1 MVDPNSRRSPLT
13 DEEKSLLR
21 SYSRLDVKDWI
32 FQFTSMTIIVAV
44 ILFFISIF
52 VWRWVE
58 PPGLNA
64 SDRRLVFLGSAIVSV
79 AFSLWCLRSLFHSRS
94 RLGGLSASTE
104 RDLVNGIA
112 LVSTFDVIRAVEIE
126 EFEDEGTGFLLELSN
141 EKVLC
146 VIGQDLYDFSQF
158 IELDEGERDLRAQF
172 PQTRIEYRCAPLSG
186 VRLGVKGV
194 GNPLRPFGLARA
206 ARKRGGEI
214 SYTGPSDGEFYD
226 GPVERTLKKFDY
238 TLEKYE
244 T

>member
-126 EFEDEGTGFLLELSN
+126 EFEDEGAGFFLELSN
-141 EKVLC
+141 GKTLC

-158 IELDEGERDLRAQF
+158 IELDEDEEDLRDQF
-172 PQTRIEYRCAPLSG
+172 PQTRIEYRSAPLSG
-186 VRLGVKGV
+186 IRLGIKGV
-194 GNPLRPFGLARA
+194 GNPLRPFGLAKA
-206 ARKRGGEI
+206 TKKYGGGMNFSGPTDGEI
-214 SYTGPSDGEFYD
+214 YD
-226 GPVERTLKKFDY
+226 SPIEGILKKFSY
-238 TLEKYE
+238 TLEVI
-244 T
+244 